1 MIDLYYWPTPNGKK
15 VSIFLEEAGLP
26 YRVVPLNIGRG
37 DQFTKDFLAINP
49 NHRMPAI
56 VDREPGGGGAPIS
69 VFESG
74 AILMYLAE
82 KSGKFWPQV
91 PREKYEV
98 VQWVIWQM
106 ANMGPKFGECGHF
119 LRASQQ
125 PENGDLSYSR
135 RRFDNEVNR
144 LYGVMN
150 YRLFDRRF
158 LAGDDY
164 SIADMAGYPWAVNW
178 DFFKQDLEQFKHL
191 RRWLEDVGSRPGVQ
205 RGMDVGTDLAAA
217 NGEVSKEEAERR
229 ARILFNQR
237 ALSPPG

>member
-15 VSIFLEEAGLP
+15 VSILLEEAGMP
-26 YRVVPLNIGRG
+26 YRLMPLNIARG
-37 DQFTKDFLAINP
+37 DQFNKEFLAINP

-56 VDREPGGGGAPIS
+56 VDRQPAGGGAPLA

-82 KSGKFWPQV
+82 KSGTFWPQT

-98 VQWVIWQM
+98 VEWTIWQM
-106 ANMGPKFGECGHF
+106 ANLGPKFGECGHF
-119 LRASQQ
+119 LQAAQK
-125 PENGDLSYSR
+125 PGNGDLSYALK
-135 RRFDNEVNR
+135 RFDNEVNR

-158 LAGDDY
+158 LAGDYY
-164 SIADMAGYPWAVNW
+164 SIADMACYPWAVNW
-178 DFFKQDLEQFKHL
+178 AFFKQDIEQFKHL
-191 RRWLEDVGSRPGVQ
+191 GRWLKEVGTRPGVQ
-205 RGMDVGTDLAAA
+205 RGMDIGKDLAAA
-217 NGEVSKEEAERR
+217 NADVPPEEAERR
-229 ARILFNQR
+229 AKILFNQR